1 MAHPLAL
8 TRAISPAMADC
19 ELTHLPR
26 VPIDVDKAVAQH
38 AAYEQA
44 LTGLGCR
51 VTRLPAAP
59 DSPDSVFIEDTAIV
73 LDEIAVIARPGAASR
88 RAETAGVEEVLKHE
102 RVIAR
107 IEAPGTLDGGDVLV
121 VGRAVFVGATARTN
135 VPGTEQLR
143 RILEHF
149 GYATQVIDV
158 DAAGCLHLK
167 SAVTALS
174 DDTLLINPRWAPA
187 KAFANY
193 RLIEVDP
200 AEPGGANIVRV
211 GEQLLYS
218 DAFPRTLARL
228 GRPVTTVD
236 VSEIA
241 KAEGAVT
248 CCSLIVNVL
257 EETSVPRPV

>member
-167 SAVTALS
+167 SAVTAVS
-174 DDTLLINPRWAPA
+174 DHVLLLNRAWVADGAFREYDLVDVNPQEPSA
-187 KAFANY
+187 AN
-193 RLIEVDP
+193 V
-200 AEPGGANIVRV
+200 VRV
-211 GEQLLYS
+211 GGRLLYS
-218 DAFPRTLARL
+218 AAFPWTLERL
-228 GRPVTTVD
+228 RGRSVDVTAVD
-236 VSEIA
+236 VSELA

-248 CCSLIVNVL
+248 CCSLIMKTP
-257 EETSVPRPV
+257 ES